1 MKINLD
7 YRYMR
12 AITYRHRP
20 SVASSGTG
28 DTALTKEDL
37 EEWDKMNDL
46 RIANQNNKDSL
57 LGKLIPVAFGLF
69 PFAVKGFAQETH
81 SAFQNFT
88 LVSAAILFAIA
99 VVLLVLSFVFGD
111 IGLNQSL
118 DELEAQNSKTWWE
131 NLWTRMAGFCNW
143 ADVVAFCLGIMM
155 LAVFY
160 VNVLMQ

>member
-88 LVSAAILFAIA
+88 LVSAAILFAI
-99 VVLLVLSFVFGD
+99 LRCES
-111 IGLNQSL
+111 
-118 DELEAQNSKTWWE
+118 
-131 NLWTRMAGFCNW
+131 
-143 ADVVAFCLGIMM
+143 
-155 LAVFY
+155 
-160 VNVLMQ
+160 